1 MEGRRPDNLRSMDI
15 LLTGHL
21 GYIGAVMAPL
31 LTAAGHQVTGLDTGY
46 FVDCVIGAEPDPVP
60 ELRKDLR
67 DVTPADL
74 DGFDA
79 VVHLAALSNDP
90 VGDLEPEQTYDINHR
105 ASIHLAR
112 CAKQAGVNR
121 FVYSSSCSIY
131 GKAGADG
138 PLDETAAF
146 APVTPYA
153 ISKVRVEEDLF
164 DLADDDFV
172 CTSMRNATAY
182 GFSPRLRTDIVL
194 NDLVAW
200 ALLTGE
206 VKVLSDGTPWRPIV
220 HIQDISGA
228 FAAVLD
234 APSDVVQREAFNVG
248 RDEENYQVADIA
260 RIVADVVPE
269 SDLTITG
276 DSGDP
281 RSYQVSFA
289 KIGQKL
295 PAYQPQWTARKGAQ
309 ELHDAY
315 RSMGLTMDEFQRR
328 YKRLP
333 VLAAHRQAGRLDDM
347 LRWT

>member
-1 MEGRRPDNLRSMDI
+1 MPRMRI

-21 GYIGAVMAPL
+21 GYIGAVMGPFL
-31 LTAAGHQVTGLDTGY
+31 QQAGHDVVGLDTGY
-46 FVDCVIGAEPDPVP
+46 FADSVMGPAIEPLP
-60 ELRKDLR
+60 ELRVDLR
-67 DVTPADL
+67 DVTAADL
-74 DGFDA
+74 EGFDA

-112 CAKQAGVNR
+112 CARDAGVGR

-131 GKAGADG
+131 GKAGAAG
-138 PLDETAAF
+138 PLDETAEF

-153 ISKVRVEEDLF
+153 ESKVRVEHELF
-164 DLADDDFV
+164 ELATDGFV

-182 GFSPRLRTDIVL
+182 GWSPRLRTDIVL

-220 HIQDISGA
+220 HIEDISRA
-228 FAAVLD
+228 FLAALE
-234 APSDVVQREAFNVG
+234 APTAVVQRRAYNVG
-248 RDEENYQVADIA
+248 RDEENYQVSEIA
-260 RIVADVVPE
+260 QIVADTVPGAR
-269 SDLTITG
+269 LTIVG
-276 DSGDP
+276 DTGDP

-289 KIGQKL
+289 RIHEEL
-295 PAYQPQWTARKGAQ
+295 PAYQPQWTARRGAA
-309 ELHDAY
+309 ELYDAY
-315 RSMGLTMDEFQRR
+315 QQLGLTMPEFLNR

-333 VLAAHRQAGRLDDM
+333 VLRAHREAGRLDGM

>member
-1 MEGRRPDNLRSMDI
+1 MTPTDTLQAMKL

-21 GYIGAVMAPL
+21 GYIGAVMAPFL
-31 LTAAGHQVTGLDTGY
+31 GDAGHQVTGLDTGY
-46 FVDCVIGAEPDPVP
+46 FVDCVMGSEPEPIP

-67 DVTPADL
+67 DVTAADL

-112 CAKQAGVNR
+112 CAKQAGVTR

-164 DLADDDFV
+164 DLADDNFV

-220 HIQDISGA
+220 HIEDISRG

-234 APSDVVQREAFNVG
+234 AADDVVQRQAFNVG
-248 RDEENYQVADIA
+248 RDEENYQVAEIA
-260 RIVADVVPE
+260 EIVSDAVPD
-269 SDLTITG
+269 STLTITG

-289 KIGQKL
+289 KIHKTL

-309 ELHDAY
+309 ELHEAY
-315 RSMGLTMDEFQRR
+315 RSMGLTMEEFQRR

-333 VLAAHRQAGRLDDM
+333 VLSAHRDAGRLDDM